1 MGRSDPAALSL
12 SDVTLV
18 REGRAILNNVSWNV
32 GADERW
38 VVLGRNGCGK
48 STLMKIASLYLHPSS
63 GEVQV
68 LGEKLGRTDV
78 RSLRK
83 RIGVARRST

>member
-38 VVLGRNGCGK
+38 VVLGRKAAGATGPN
-48 STLMKIASLYLHPSS
+48 LDARAWSS
-63 GEVQV
+63 SS
-68 LGEKLGRTDV
+68 R
-78 RSLRK
+78 
-83 RIGVARRST
+83 